1 MRSSLKKQAYE
12 KSRFAGKT
20 ALITGA
26 SSGIGAETARL
37 LAQKGLKVI
46 LVARRIEKLEQLA
59 KEIVEA
65 GGNARV
71 TQADLSRDE
80 DVQEL
85 LTQIHQ
91 GCIQPDVL
99 INNAGFGWYG
109 YFAEMPEEMV
119 MEMLQVNVNAVVRLT
134 REIIP
139 YMQAKGSGAI
149 INVSSIAGGM
159 PNQGIALYAASKAF
173 LDAFSTS
180 LHREM
185 KGSGVQVSVVR
196 PGPVKT
202 EFFETARNLPN
213 GGSVPAERFSVSADK
228 VAEAIVNL
236 LDHPRRV
243 VYVPGML
250 AISKWLEPLFGRLID
265 HLGPLLLRRHK
276 PIKPLV

>member
-1 MRSSLKKQAYE
+1 MKKQVY
-12 KSRFAGKT
+12 KKKDRFAGKT

-46 LVARRIEKLEQLA
+46 LVARRKEKLKQLA
-59 KEIVEA
+59 GEIIQS
-65 GGNARV
+65 GGLAQV
-71 TQADLSRDE
+71 IQADLSRDE
-80 DVQEL
+80 DVQKL
-85 LTQIHQ
+85 LIQIHQ
-91 GCIQPDVL
+91 GVIQPDVL

-109 YFAEMPEEMV
+109 YFAEMTEPMV
-119 MEMLQVNVNAVVRLT
+119 MEMLQVNVKAVVQLT

-139 YMQAKGSGAI
+139 HMQAKGKGAI
-149 INVSSIAGGM
+149 INVSSIAGGL

-202 EFFETARNLPN
+202 EFFETARKLPN
-213 GGSVPAERFSVSADK
+213 GGAVPAEQFSVSAEK
-228 VAEAIVNL
+228 VAIAIVNL
-236 LDHPRRV
+236 LDHPHRV

-250 AISKWLEPLFGRLID
+250 AISKWLEPLFGWLID
-265 HLGPLLLRRHK
+265 HLGPLLLRRNK
-276 PIKPLV
+276 QIKPLD

>member
-1 MRSSLKKQAYE
+1 MKKQAYE

-265 HLGPLLLRRHK
+265 HLGPLLLRRNA
-276 PIKPLV
+276 PVKPLV

>member
-1 MRSSLKKQAYE
+1 MKKQANK

-37 LAQKGLKVI
+37 LAPKGLKVI
-46 LVARRIEKLEQLA
+46 LVARRREKLEQLA
-59 KEIVEA
+59 KEIIEA
-65 GGNARV
+65 GGNAQV
-71 TQADLSRDE
+71 IQADLSRDE
-80 DVQEL
+80 DVHKL
-85 LTQIHQ
+85 LIQIHQ
-91 GCIQPDVL
+91 GMIQPDVL

-109 YFAEMPEEMV
+109 YFADMPEPMA
-119 MEMLQVNVNAVVRLT
+119 MEMLQVNVKAVVRLT

-139 YMQAKGSGAI
+139 GMQAKGSGAI

-159 PNQGIALYAASKAF
+159 PNQGIAIYAASKAF

-202 EFFETARNLPN
+202 EFFESARKLPN
-213 GGSVPAERFSVSADK
+213 GGSVPAERFSVSAK
-228 VAEAIVNL
+228 KAALAIVNL
-236 LDHPRRV
+236 LEHPRRV
-243 VYVPGML
+243 VYVPGMM

-276 PIKPLV
+276 AINPLV

>member
-1 MRSSLKKQAYE
+1 LKKQE
-12 KSRFAGKT
+12 INKSRFAGKT

-46 LVARRIEKLEQLA
+46 LVARRMEKLEQLA
-59 KEIVEA
+59 DEIIQS
-65 GGNARV
+65 GGTARIIQ
-71 TQADLSRDE
+71 TDLSRDE
-80 DVQEL
+80 DIQGL
-85 LTQIHQ
+85 LLQIHQ
-91 GCIQPDVL
+91 GGIQPDVL

-109 YFAEMPEEMV
+109 YFADMPEQTA

-139 YMQAKGSGAI
+139 HLQTKGSGAI
-149 INVSSIAGGM
+149 INVSSIAGGL
-159 PNQGIALYAASKAF
+159 PNQGIAIYAASKAF

-202 EFFETARNLPN
+202 EFFQTARKLPN
-213 GGSVPAERFSVSADK
+213 GGSLPAEGFSVSADK
-228 VAEAIVNL
+228 VAIAIVNL
-236 LDHPRRV
+236 LEHPRRV

-250 AISKWLEPLFGRLID
+250 AISKWLEPLFGWLID
-265 HLGPLLLRRHK
+265 HLGPVLLRNHR

>member
-1 MRSSLKKQAYE
+1 MKKQAYE

>member
-1 MRSSLKKQAYE
+1 MKKQAYK
-12 KSRFAGKT
+12 KSRFAGRT

-46 LVARRIEKLEQLA
+46 LVARRREKLKQLA
-59 KEIVEA
+59 DEIIQS
-65 GGNARV
+65 GGLAQV
-71 TQADLSRDE
+71 IQADLSRDE
-80 DVQEL
+80 DVQKL
-85 LTQIHQ
+85 LIQIHQ
-91 GCIQPDVL
+91 GVIQPEVL

-109 YFAEMPEEMV
+109 YFTEMPESMY
-119 MEMLQVNVNAVVRLT
+119 MEMLQVNVKAVVKLT

-139 YMQAKGSGAI
+139 HMQAKGSGAI
-149 INVSSIAGGM
+149 INVSSIAGGL
-159 PNQGIALYAASKAF
+159 PNQGITLYAASKAF

-202 EFFETARNLPN
+202 EFFETARKLPN
-213 GGSVPAERFSVSADK
+213 GGSVPAEQFSVSAEK
-228 VAEAIVNL
+228 VAIAIVNL
-236 LDHPRRV
+236 LEHPRRV

-250 AISKWLEPLFGRLID
+250 VISKWLEPLFGWLID

-276 PIKPLV
+276 SI

>member
-1 MRSSLKKQAYE
+1 
-12 KSRFAGKT
+12 
-20 ALITGA
+20 
-26 SSGIGAETARL
+26 
-37 LAQKGLKVI
+37 
-46 LVARRIEKLEQLA
+46 
-59 KEIVEA
+59 
-65 GGNARV
+65 
-71 TQADLSRDE
+71 
-80 DVQEL
+80 
-85 LTQIHQ
+85 
-91 GCIQPDVL
+91 
-99 INNAGFGWYG
+99 
-109 YFAEMPEEMV
+109 
-119 MEMLQVNVNAVVRLT
+119 
-134 REIIP
+134 
-139 YMQAKGSGAI
+139 
-149 INVSSIAGGM
+149 
-159 PNQGIALYAASKAF
+159 
-173 LDAFSTS
+173 
-180 LHREM
+180 M

>member
-1 MRSSLKKQAYE
+1 MKNQSFK

-26 SSGIGAETARL
+26 SSGIGAATARL

-46 LVARRIEKLEQLA
+46 LVARRMEKLEQLA
-59 KEIVEA
+59 KEINA
-65 GGNARV
+65 SGGTAQV
-71 TQADLSRDE
+71 FPADLTSGE
-80 DVQEL
+80 DMQNL
-85 LTQIHQ
+85 IHQIHR
-91 GCIQPDVL
+91 GMIVADVL

-109 YFAEMPEEMV
+109 YFADMPEETA
-119 MEMLQVNVNAVVRLT
+119 MEMLEVNIRAVVQLT
-134 REIIP
+134 RQLLP
-139 YMQAKGSGAI
+139 RMQVKGSGAI

-159 PNQGIALYAASKAF
+159 PNQGIAMYAASKAF

-185 KGSGVQVSVVR
+185 RGSGVQVSVVR

-202 EFFETARNLPN
+202 EFFETARKLPH
-213 GGSVPAERFSVSADK
+213 GGSVPAEQFSVSAEK

-250 AISKWLEPLFGRLID
+250 AISKWMETLFGWLID
-265 HLGPLLLRRHK
+265 RMGPLLLRRHT